1 MKDYKT
7 IKTKLL
13 KNKEVECEYK
23 KLDFEFS
30 LIKKIIEKRIEKGLT
45 QKDLALSI
53 GTKQSAIS
61 RFESGTYNPTLSF
74 LVKVSDVLDLK
85 IDIK

>member
-13 KNKEVECEYK
+13 KNKEVEREYK